1 MEGGVRVPFYTYVL
15 ILLVLTLINAL
26 LARFGVLAGF
36 IGIGSSQMYVAVPFM
51 IAFALWFGGWGA
63 IAAYLGCFI
72 GGGLLGG
79 MPLDVNAYWSLADL
93 WQVLIPLA
101 AFRLLDGD
109 VSLRT
114 GRDLSIFLVFAV
126 LLNNMV
132 GAAWGASAL
141 ALGELAS
148 WSEVSELFVG
158 WLCGNVLLTLIIAP
172 LLLYFITPYV
182 KRANLYVSGYWS

>member
-1 MEGGVRVPFYTYVL
+1 MEGEVRPSVYTYVA
-15 ILLVLTLINAL
+15 ILLVLTVINTL

-36 IGIGSSQMYVAVPFM
+36 IGPGSSDMYVAVAFM
-51 IAFALWFGGWGA
+51 IPFALWFGGWGA
-63 IAAYLGCFI
+63 TAAYLGCFI

-101 AFRLLDGD
+101 AFSLFNGD

-126 LLNNMV
+126 VLNNVV

-141 ALGELAS
+141 ALGGLAS
-148 WSEVSELFVG
+148 WGEVSGIFAG
-158 WLCGNVLLTLIIAP
+158 WLCGNVLFTLIIAP

-182 KRANLYVSGYWS
+182 KRANLYVSGYWG